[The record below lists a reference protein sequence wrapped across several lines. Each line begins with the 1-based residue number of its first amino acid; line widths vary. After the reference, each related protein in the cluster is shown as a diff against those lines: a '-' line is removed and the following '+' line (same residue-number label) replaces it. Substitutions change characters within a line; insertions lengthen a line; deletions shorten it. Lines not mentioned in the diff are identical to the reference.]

1 MSVVDRKRSR
11 ITGGA
16 DDRSA
21 PERRCIATG
30 ATQPADGML
39 RFVVGP
45 DQTIVPD
52 VAERLPG
59 RGVWVSADR
68 AALRKAMEKNLFS
81 RAAKAKVTVPD
92 DLEATVR
99 RLLQARIA
107 DVLGLARRAG
117 RAVAGLEKARSA
129 AARTDGGAVVLAS
142 DAGGDA
148 RREARQIG
156 QGRPVL
162 VALDAARLGQ
172 VFGRERA
179 VHVFVDGDRFAAD
192 LAREISRLGGFS
204 RGVEMNGRMT
214 GNSRIGTDAEK

>member
-1 MSVVDRKRSR
+1 MSVVDRHRHR
-11 ITGGA
+11 TA
-16 DDRSA
+16 AAAEERSA
-21 PERRCIATG
+21 PERRCIVTG
-30 ATQPADGML
+30 EARPAEQMV

-45 DQTIVPD
+45 DETVVPD

-59 RGVWVSADR
+59 RGIWVGAER
-68 AALRKAMEKNLFS
+68 AALEKAVAKNLFS
-81 RAAKAKVTVPD
+81 RAAKAKVTVPA
-92 DLEATVR
+92 DLVDTVE
-99 RLLQARIA
+99 RLLEGRVA

-129 AARTDGGAVVLAS
+129 AIRTDGGAVVLAS

-148 RREARQIG
+148 AREARGIAR
-156 QGRPVL
+156 GRPIL

-192 LAREISRLGGFS
+192 LARDIARLRGLS
-204 RGVEMNGRMT
+204 RGQAMNGRMKK
-214 GNSRIGTDAEK
+214 SAPIGTDGET